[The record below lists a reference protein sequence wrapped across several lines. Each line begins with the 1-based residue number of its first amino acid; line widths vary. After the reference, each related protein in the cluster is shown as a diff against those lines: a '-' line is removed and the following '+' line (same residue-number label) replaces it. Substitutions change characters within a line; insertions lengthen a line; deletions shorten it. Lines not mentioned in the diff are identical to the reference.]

1 MYEKYL
7 SRQTDRNKA
16 SHLGIIH
23 HVILLYNF
31 VVAFIVG
38 QRRKGLTLNSP
49 ERGVIK
55 RGFAIRA
62 LASP

>member
-16 SHLGIIH
+16 SHLGTIH
-23 HVILLYNF
+23 HVILLYNI
-31 VVAFIVG
+31 VLAFIVG
-38 QRRKGLTLNSP
+38 QRHKGLTLNTP

>member
-16 SHLGIIH
+16 SYLDIIN
-23 HVILLYNF
+23 HVIVLYNF